1 MRYAVILCDGMADYK
16 IKEIDDKTPMMVAKK
31 SNMNELAKDAV
42 QGLATTLYDDLPQG
56 SDVANLSVLGY
67 DSHNCY
73 SGRSPIEALG
83 LDIPLVDIDT
93 IFRLNLVTIS
103 HEDCAFEE
111 RTVLDHS
118 GGKITTEEA
127 FILMDAIREEFSTEE
142 ISFFNGVSYR
152 HIMIW
157 KNIDYDY
164 TMTPP
169 HDILG
174 KKINDYMPQGT
185 YKDKVAEMMKR
196 SYDVLMKHPL
206 NVERMQKG
214 LEPANCIWL
223 WGEGTKPAL
232 DNFYEK
238 YGLTGS
244 VITAVPLIQG
254 IAKGIGLKVIEV
266 EGATG
271 EYHTNYKGKGEAAA
285 KAITDGDKFLFVHI
299 EAPDECGHD
308 GDLELKI
315 KSIEHIDEE
324 IVPRVKKALDETGE
338 DYKIL
343 IMPDHATP
351 IAIRTHTTDPIPF
364 MIYDSRKTANNAK
377 VFDEDSAKATG
388 VCYEDAFNI
397 MGDFSKE

>member
-16 IKEIDDKTPMMVAKK
+16 IAEIDNKTPMMVAKK
-31 SNMNELAKDAV
+31 TNINKLAKHAV
-42 QGLATTLYDDLPQG
+42 QGLATTLYDGLPLG

-67 DSHNCY
+67 DTRGCY
-73 SGRSPIEALG
+73 TGRSPIEALG
-83 LDIPLVDIDT
+83 LEIPLVEEDT
-93 IFRLNLVTIS
+93 IFRLNLVTLT
-103 HEDCAFEE
+103 HEDCDFCD
-111 RTVLDHS
+111 RTILDHS

-127 FILMDAIREEFSTEE
+127 FLLMDALREEFTTDELKL
-142 ISFFNGVSYR
+142 FNGVSYR

-157 KNIDYDY
+157 KNIKYDY
-164 TMTPP
+164 QMTPP

-174 KKINDYMPQGT
+174 KKIAEYMPQGT
-185 YKDKVAEMMKR
+185 YGEQVLDMMKR
-196 SYDVLMKHPL
+196 SYDILMKHPV
-206 NVERMQKG
+206 NVSRLEKG

-223 WGEGTKPAL
+223 WGEGTKPKL
-232 DNFYEK
+232 ENFKEK

-254 IAKGIGLKVIEV
+254 IARGIGLEVIEV

-271 EYHTNYKGKGEAAA
+271 DYDTNYKGKGEAAA
-285 KAITDGDKFLFVHI
+285 NAIADGDKFLFVHI

-308 GDLELKI
+308 GDLDLKI

-324 IVPRVKKALDETGE
+324 IVTRVKDALDKTGE

-351 IAIRTHTTDPIPF
+351 IALRTHTLDPIPF
-364 MIYDSRKTANNAK
+364 MIYDSRKTGDNAEL
-377 VFDEDSAKATG
+377 FDEDSAKATG